1 MFASVSRNS
10 LKAASAVAAGAVAV
24 SVRVAFLWHEILA
37 MTHCRLVFWRL
48 DPFALPH
55 RFASLRLF
63 RCRVSS
69 SRPRAATT
77 LPARWAPRRRSRISW
92 RCVSV
97 HGMKIHPPPVAHPP
111 CLAPHFPHVQGI
123 KNIEHDLGITRGG
136 SPATAVD
143 PHGNFPYITDK
154 HRSLTCK
161 ALKRNPELY
170 AKYANVK
177 VK

>member
-1 MFASVSRNS
+1 
-10 LKAASAVAAGAVAV
+10 
-24 SVRVAFLWHEILA
+24 
-37 MTHCRLVFWRL
+37 
-48 DPFALPH
+48 
-55 RFASLRLF
+55 
-63 RCRVSS
+63 
-69 SRPRAATT
+69 
-77 LPARWAPRRRSRISW
+77 
-92 RCVSV
+92 
-97 HGMKIHPPPVAHPP
+97 MKIHPPPVAHPP
-111 CLAPHFPHVQGI
+111 CLAPNFPHVQGI

-177 VK
+177 VKWRWMDPCTTMRRRVVSIALTSPLIPSCDPPCPV